1 MQVRM
6 NLRNRILIPVTVV
19 MIIGMLITAV
29 ISYRN
34 SKEAITQIV
43 SDSMVAT
50 IDASNKQIDAWVTD
64 IVADLSSWSKSAEV
78 IRVLQTGEGVEAAN
92 AILQTLKSNYPA
104 YENLGVLNKDGL
116 VISGSEAAVI
126 GKLNL
131 KTRAYFQDG
140 MAGKTSI
147 SKPVASRS
155 TGNPIFVAG
164 IPVEANGK
172 VIGVIFAAVDLSG
185 FSEVFIDP
193 LKIGKEGYGF
203 VTDKDGV
210 LIAHPD
216 KQRILKVNTRDYAIG
231 KEMMKTQNA
240 GKVVSYELNGEEK
253 ILVFGI
259 EPYTGWT
266 IGVTASPEDI
276 YSSVITVR
284 NVNLYST
291 LVLAVVV
298 ALFLFLLVSP
308 IVKTLKRGVSFATA
322 VKEGDTSQRLDLTRS
337 DELGDL
343 SRALNEMADSM
354 SERAELVEKVAQGDL
369 TVHVNLSSEKD
380 TLGQALQS
388 MLKNLNQMMAEVSM
402 ASERV
407 NAGST
412 EIAGASQSL
421 SQGGSESAASLEEIT
436 SSVTEMA
443 SQSSSNA
450 ENARQA
456 RELSTSA
463 QKYAGEGNE
472 RMKEMVR
479 AMAKI
484 QDSSQNISKIIKTID
499 EIAFQTNL
507 LALNAAV
514 EAARAGQHGKGFAV
528 VAEEVRNLAA
538 RSAKAARETAELIEG
553 SADLTAEGSTI
564 AGQTAE
570 ELENIVNEVNKVN
583 DLVAEIAIVSEE
595 QAEGVRQVNIGLEQ
609 IDRVTQQNM
618 AMAEES
624 AASAEEL
631 SGQAERLQEM
641 LKRFRLEGQ
650 SSSGFAGGRSSL
662 LLD

>member
-1 MQVRM
+1 MQLRM
-6 NLRNRILIPVTVV
+6 NLRNRILIPVTTI
-19 MIIGMLITAV
+19 MIVGMLITAA

-43 SDSMVAT
+43 SDNMVVNINT
-50 IDASNKQIDAWVTD
+50 SSKQIDTWVSD
-64 IVADLSSWSKSAEV
+64 IVADLSSWSKSAE
-78 IRVLQTGEGVEAAN
+78 IIGALQSEEGVKNAN
-92 AILQTLKSNYPA
+92 AIFSTLKSNYPA
-104 YENLGVLNKDGL
+104 YENLGILNKDGL
-116 VISGSEAAVI
+116 LISGSEIPMI

-131 KTRAYFQDG
+131 KTRDYFQAA
-140 MAGKTSI
+140 MAGKISI
-147 SKPVASRS
+147 SKPVASKS
-155 TGNPIFVAG
+155 TGKPIFVVAA
-164 IPVEANGK
+164 PVKTNGT
-172 VIGVIFAAVDLSG
+172 VLGMIFSAVDLSG

-193 LKIGKEGYGF
+193 LKVGKEGYAF

-216 KQRILKVNTRDYAIG
+216 KQRILKVNTRDFAIG
-231 KEMMKTQNA
+231 KEMMKVENA
-240 GKVVSYELNGEEK
+240 GKVVSYELDGEEK
-253 ILVFGI
+253 ILVFGTDK
-259 EPYTGWT
+259 YTGWT

-276 YSSVITVR
+276 YSSVISVR
-284 NVNLYST
+284 NVNIYST
-291 LVLAVVV
+291 LTLAVVV

-308 IVKTLKRGVSFATA
+308 IVKTLKKGVEFATA
-322 VKEGDTSQRLDLTRS
+322 VKEGDTSQRLALTRS

-343 SRALNEMADSM
+343 SKALDEMADSM
-354 SERAELVEKVAQGDL
+354 SQRAELVEKVAQGDL
-369 TVHVNLSSEKD
+369 TVHVKMSSEKD
-380 TLGQALQS
+380 SLGQALES

-412 EIAGASQSL
+412 EIAGASQAL

-436 SSVTEMA
+436 ASVTQMA
-443 SQSSSNA
+443 SQSTSNA

-456 RELSTSA
+456 RELSASA
-463 QKYAGEGNE
+463 QKYAVEGNE
-472 RMKEMVR
+472 RMKEMVQ
-479 AMAKI
+479 AMTKI
-484 QDSSQNISKIIKTID
+484 KDSSQNISKIIKTID

-553 SADLTAEGSTI
+553 SADVTGEGSTI
-564 AGQTAE
+564 AGRTAQ
-570 ELENIVNEVNKVN
+570 ELENIVNEVNKVT
-583 DLVAEIAIVSEE
+583 DLVAEISMVSEE
-595 QAEGVRQVNIGLEQ
+595 QAQGVRQVNIGLEQ

-641 LKRFRLEGQ
+641 LQRFKLETQNSMTFTESHSQRLL
-650 SSSGFAGGRSSL
+650 A
-662 LLD
+662 

>member
-19 MIIGMLITAV
+19 MIIGMLITAL

-116 VISGSEAAVI
+116 VISGSEVAVI

>member
-19 MIIGMLITAV
+19 MIIGMLITAL

-43 SDSMVAT
+43 SDSMIAT